1 MIPALVKPY
10 AAMVAPWWP
19 LAWRAAVAAALV
31 WVGWHYGGKEAE
43 RDLEAARL
51 EWATA
56 HLESI
61 EALRA
66 EQDEQREKSR
76 AVEEQYEQSKTE
88 LDDIRRNLPAR
99 VVRLCRTAADR
110 GDVPAVPAGSGV
122 HDGAAASDAD
132 VPGAAGPDIG
142 GRLYGLADECDD
154 TARRLKA
161 LQEWVRSMR
170 RD

>member
-19 LAWRAAVAAALV
+19 LVWRAAVAAGLV
-31 WVGWHYGGKEAE
+31 WVGWHYGGREAE

-66 EQDEQREKSR
+66 EQDKQREVSR
-76 AVEEQYEQSKTE
+76 AVEVDYEKAKSE
-88 LDDIRRNLPAR
+88 LDDVRRNLPAR
-99 VVRLCRTAADR
+99 VVRLCRSAANQR
-110 GDVPAVPAGSGV
+110 DVPAVSVAAGVDAGAGA
-122 HDGAAASDAD
+122 GAADDARE
-132 VPGAAGPDIG
+132 AGPDIG
-142 GRLYGLADECDD
+142 GRLYAFADECDD
-154 TARRLKA
+154 AVRRLEA
-161 LQEWVRSMR
+161 LQNWTRAMAR
-170 RD
+170 

>member
-1 MIPALVKPY
+1 MIPAIVKPY

-19 LAWRAAVAAALV
+19 LAWRAAVGAALV

-56 HLESI
+56 HLASVER
-61 EALRA
+61 LRA
-66 EQDEQREKSR
+66 EQDEQQERSR
-76 AVEEQYEQSKTE
+76 VVEERYEQSKTE

-99 VVRLCRTAADR
+99 VVRLCRAATDR
-110 GDVPAVPAGSGV
+110 DKLPAVPAAAGRDDS
-122 HDGAAASDAD
+122 AASGDAD